1 VAASQA
7 KASADPWSP
16 WQRGDG
22 WRMNDDSY
30 TVLEFEVGGEHMTV
44 KAHYRGEHYL
54 LDLPGG
60 SVRGEARL
68 NRDGMLVA
76 SLDGLRV
83 RARVVQQDKE
93 LVVLLEGERQALL
106 IHDPLESGLED
117 EAGPGNLRS
126 PMPGKVLD
134 VLVSEGDKVSRGAPM
149 IILEAMK
156 MEHTIV
162 APADGT
168 VTRISYAPGDLIDEG
183 VDLVEFEAD

>member
-1 VAASQA
+1 VA
-7 KASADPWSP
+7 
-16 WQRGDG
+16 
-22 WRMNDDSY
+22 
-30 TVLEFEVGGEHMTV
+30 
-44 KAHYRGEHYL
+44 
-54 LDLPGG
+54 
-60 SVRGEARL
+60 GEARL

-83 RARVVQQDKE
+83 RARVVRQDKE
-93 LVVLLEGERQALL
+93 LVVLLDGVRRALL
-106 IHDPLESGLED
+106 IHDPLEAGLED

-134 VLVSEGDKVSRGAPM
+134 VLVAEGQKVQRGAPM

-162 APADGT
+162 APADGV
-168 VTRISYAPGDLIDEG
+168 VTRISYKPGDLIDEG